1 MRPIVTTVLRRK
13 KSIALPTDS
22 TYLRPVHEPQALNEN
37 EPAKTLAT
45 DPMMS
50 SAVLPKPLE
59 KDLSSAVLPKPLE
72 KAASRRMS
80 CRSVSPTSVLGD
92 DLQEV
97 PDEAATL
104 WPARRHRL
112 KRW

>member
-59 KDLSSAVLPKPLE
+59 K
-72 KAASRRMS
+72 AASRRMS